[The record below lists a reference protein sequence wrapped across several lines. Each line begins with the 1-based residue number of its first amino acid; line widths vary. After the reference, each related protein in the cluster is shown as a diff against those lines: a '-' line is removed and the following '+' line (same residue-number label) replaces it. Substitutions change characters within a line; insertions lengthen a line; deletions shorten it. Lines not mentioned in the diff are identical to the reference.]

1 MISISFI
8 EPIKKPLS
16 PSRRRTKLQKY
27 RQERAAAAQ
36 TRPPQGLN
44 VSDDD
49 LFILIEVEE
58 LKFQIEVLFME
69 DLKMEKYLGLKF
81 LFPSIKQLFIDLGY

>member
-1 MISISFI
+1 M
-8 EPIKKPLS
+8 KKPLS
-16 PSRRRTKLQKY
+16 PNRRRTKLEKY

-36 TRPPQGLN
+36 TGPPQGLN

-58 LKFQIEVLFME
+58 LKFQIEVFFWKGPEICFRL
-69 DLKMEKYLGLKF
+69 
-81 LFPSIKQLFIDLGY
+81 